1 MKYIVYQTVC
11 TVNNKIYI
19 GVHSTENPEVFDGY
33 LGCGTY
39 TYRPATYKNP
49 NTPFK
54 CAVKKYGITKFI
66 RTVLKIF
73 DIEEDAYKLEA
84 ELVNEEFV
92 RREDTYNLALGG
104 RNTSLANDKK
114 KVYMYTLD
122 GEFEKEFESLREASL
137 YLDPKSHGPGHL
149 PRAIKSG
156 HQYLGHQF
164 SYEKLPYMKK
174 LKCRTMNI
182 VDAPHVGKKVG
193 KFDNDGNLLETFPDM
208 TECVKA
214 GYKNAKQVALGKR
227 EHCKGFVFKYL
238 D

>member
-11 TVNNKIYI
+11 KTNKKIYI
-19 GVHSTENPEVFDGY
+19 GVHSTENPDIFDGY
-33 LGCGTY
+33 LGCGVY
-39 TYRPATYKNP
+39 IYRPSSYQNA

-54 CAVKKYGITKFI
+54 YAVKKYGVANFI
-66 RTVLKIF
+66 RTTIKIF
-73 DIEEDAYKLEA
+73 DCEEDAYKLEA
-84 ELVNEEFV
+84 EIVNENFV
-92 RREDTYNLALGG
+92 KREDTYNLALGG
-104 RNTSLANDKK
+104 RETSMANGKK
-114 KVYMYTLD
+114 KIYMYNLD

-137 YLDPKSHGPGHL
+137 YLSPTCHGPGHL
-149 PRAIKSG
+149 PRAIRLG

-174 LKCRTMNI
+174 LKCRTMNS
-182 VDAPHVGKKVG
+182 VDMPHIGKKVG
-193 KFDNDGNLLETFPDM
+193 RFDDDGNLLETFQDM

-214 GYKNAKQVALGKR
+214 GYKNAKQVAIGKR